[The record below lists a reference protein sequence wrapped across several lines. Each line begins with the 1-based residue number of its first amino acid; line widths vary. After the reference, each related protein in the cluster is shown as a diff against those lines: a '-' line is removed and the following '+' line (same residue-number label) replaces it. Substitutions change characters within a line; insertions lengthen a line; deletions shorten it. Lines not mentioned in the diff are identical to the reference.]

1 MWRTTFSGRASS
13 NSGARITAG
22 PYVRAMG
29 TVSWPEGIEAR
40 SIDTGDAD
48 AWAELL
54 AAKEKIDQEGENYGP
69 QDLLDQLND
78 PHVDAALDTIG
89 LWAAGRMVAYGKAH
103 AAESV
108 IDVDR
113 VRTEG
118 TVHPQWRR
126 RGVGT
131 ALMHWLI
138 GRAGELHAVKH
149 PDAPGEVGNSA
160 ISTNIG
166 ADRLRRGSAS
176 RNAGTSST

>member
-1 MWRTTFSGRASS
+1 
-13 NSGARITAG
+13 
-22 PYVRAMG
+22 MG

-54 AAKEKIDQEGENYGP
+54 AAREKIDQEGENYGP

-89 LWAAGRMVAYGKAH
+89 LWAEGRMVAYGKAH

-113 VRTEG
+113 VRTDG

-138 GRAGELHAVKH
+138 ERAAELHAVKH

-166 ADRLRRGSAS
+166 ERTACCRSS
-176 RNAGTSST
+176 VTRNAGTSST

>member
-1 MWRTTFSGRASS
+1 MAAPDQLCDERPGVAGSVTVVVVGSEPKRLRPPRSAYVRGRLGIPSSCAESWAGWRTTFSGRACS

-29 TVSWPEGIEAR
+29 TVSWPEGIDAR

-89 LWAAGRMVAYGKAH
+89 LWAEGRMVAYGKAH
-103 AAESV
+103 AAE
-108 IDVDR
+108 R
-113 VRTEG
+113 
-118 TVHPQWRR
+118 
-126 RGVGT
+126 
-131 ALMHWLI
+131 
-138 GRAGELHAVKH
+138 
-149 PDAPGEVGNSA
+149 
-160 ISTNIG
+160 
-166 ADRLRRGSAS
+166 
-176 RNAGTSST
+176 

>member
-1 MWRTTFSGRASS
+1 
-13 NSGARITAG
+13 
-22 PYVRAMG
+22 MG
-29 TVSWPEGIEAR
+29 TVSWPEGIKAR

-54 AAKEKIDQEGENYGP
+54 AAKAKIDQEGENYGP

-89 LWAAGRMVAYGKAH
+89 LWAEGRMVAYGKAH
-103 AAESV
+103 AAASV

-113 VRTEG
+113 VRTGG

-131 ALMHWLI
+131 ALMRWLI
-138 GRAGELHAVKH
+138 ERAA
-149 PDAPGEVGNSA
+149 
-160 ISTNIG
+160 
-166 ADRLRRGSAS
+166 
-176 RNAGTSST
+176 

>member
-1 MWRTTFSGRASS
+1 MR
-13 NSGARITAG
+13 
-22 PYVRAMG
+22 

-40 SIDTGDAD
+40 SIEAGDAD
-48 AWAELL
+48 AWAKLL

-69 QDLLDQLND
+69 QDLIDQLND
-78 PHVDAALDTIG
+78 PHLDAALDTIG
-89 LWAAGRMVAYGKAH
+89 LWAEGRMVAYGKAH

-118 TVHPQWRR
+118 TVHPHWRR

-138 GRAGELHAVKH
+138 ERAAALHRASTRMPQGRSAT
-149 PDAPGEVGNSA
+149 APLARTSERTACCTSLV
-160 ISTNIG
+160 
-166 ADRLRRGSAS
+166 S